1 MKRIIKIAALV
12 SIVMLLSA
20 SFISAQEHNHMHHD
34 KSEKVDS
41 SKSVELSKIDKNQ
54 DGKVYQCSMCSD
66 QISDKPGECSKCGM
80 KLSKVSVNETNK
92 NMMDHGEM
100 MDHSN
105 MKDNSEMMDH
115 SKMDHSKMES
125 AIVREGVIDV
135 AVIDVNNDGKVY
147 SCPMCSDVISDEAG
161 RCPKCEMKLKEYS
174 IEDSEKNLDEYQKKQ
189 K

>member
-66 QISDKPGECSKCGM
+66 QISDKPGECSKSGM
-80 KLSKVSVNETNK
+80 KLSEVSVNETNK
-92 NMMDHGEM
+92 NMMDHDKMMKEHGET
-100 MDHSN
+100 
-105 MKDNSEMMDH
+105 
-115 SKMDHSKMES
+115 MDHSKMES
-125 AIVREGVIDV
+125 SIVREGVIDV
-135 AVIDVNNDGKVY
+135 AAIDKNKDGKVY